1 MKIIYF
7 EKKKKKEFINK
18 KRIYKGMQKS
28 VIFVKNNVKTNLTLS
43 SNFTKDIVKLEVIAF
58 IQGNIELLHI
68 AYVV

>member
-1 MKIIYF
+1 MKITNF
-7 EKKKKKEFINK
+7 EKKKKQFINK
-18 KRIYKGMQKS
+18 GRIYTDMQKS

-68 AYVV
+68 AYVI

>member
-1 MKIIYF
+1 
-7 EKKKKKEFINK
+7 
-18 KRIYKGMQKS
+18 MQKS
-28 VIFVKNNVKTNLTLS
+28 VIFVKNNEKTNLTLS

>member
-1 MKIIYF
+1 MKR
-7 EKKKKKEFINK
+7 KKKEFINK
-18 KRIYKGMQKS
+18 GRIYTGMQKS

-43 SNFTKDIVKLEVIAF
+43 SNSTKDIVKLEVIAF